1 MLKYK
6 SEDVVKELACEIRAG
21 VFKSDS
27 SFPCDRDIARR
38 FGVSRATAREA
49 TSCLK
54 SAGLIASR
62 RGAGTFLAPQAG
74 RGSGIIGA
82 VLCDSAA
89 VSALREAGG
98 EIARSVS
105 SRGYSLSLN
114 DCVSPSRQKTFAEV
128 RRAVRNL
135 AAMGAL
141 GMVYEPVGMSPE
153 HRCVDESAISLGRA
167 AGLKIVLLHAMADVP
182 RWTDGCD
189 LVGVDMFAA
198 GKIAG
203 RMARERGVGSVA
215 LDSAGFSEDARRQ
228 FAAGVDYSTD
238 GSVAAVAA
246 DDETVGMLF
255 VDGSENCAGTEQSP
269 TAVGIVPDM
278 KRIASRAVRYL
289 VNHIAHP
296 GRSIVV
302 DLIPPLIG

>member
-6 SEDVVKELACEIRAG
+6 SEDVVKELVCEIRAG
-21 VFKSDS
+21 VFKSDF
-27 SFPCDRDIARR
+27 SFPCDRDIAQR

-89 VSALREAGG
+89 VSAFREAGG

-105 SRGYSLSLN
+105 SRGYSLSLH

-141 GMVYEPVGMSPE
+141 GMVYES
-153 HRCVDESAISLGRA
+153 
-167 AGLKIVLLHAMADVP
+167 
-182 RWTDGCD
+182 
-189 LVGVDMFAA
+189 
-198 GKIAG
+198 
-203 RMARERGVGSVA
+203 
-215 LDSAGFSEDARRQ
+215 
-228 FAAGVDYSTD
+228 
-238 GSVAAVAA
+238 
-246 DDETVGMLF
+246 VGMLF
-255 VDGSENCAGTEQSP
+255 VDGSENCAGMEQSP
-269 TAVGIVPDM
+269 TVVGIVPDM
-278 KRIASRAVRYL
+278 KRIAGRAVRYL